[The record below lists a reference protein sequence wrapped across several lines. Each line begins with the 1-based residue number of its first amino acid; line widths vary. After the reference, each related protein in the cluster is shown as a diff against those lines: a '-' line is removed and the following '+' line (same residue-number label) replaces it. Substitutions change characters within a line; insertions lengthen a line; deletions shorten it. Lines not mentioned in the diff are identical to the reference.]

1 MDLQPIKLEQPYSVI
16 YQKNKDDDPNKLGS
30 WERPPHNSSKI
41 TKENLNDAMAV
52 NNVFKDSIDTGNA
65 LQAPEGNNNDY
76 FLKAK
81 NNLVSKTNDRKI
93 GEFLN
98 QFHGMDFFKR
108 GVPEI
113 EKGLK
118 GTGYDMGP
126 SANIVDNLKEAV
138 DKGDTKEVENIIEK
152 HPEES
157 QEVLPENTPIQEE
170 AKQITEDTNKAND
183 EVNNEVVEDFVED
196 SQTES
201 ELFPVGYNTEQVTDP
216 NVGSIPEDLPEN
228 NRPLDNFVLKNYD
241 DDKDRGELSPAIE
254 SSNDNKAEL
263 ATENDTDLVGDTPE
277 LDNTSLENEAQQIE
291 SDTADSLDVDNI
303 EDFEAYAQ
311 KAQDEFNKVLAEQ
324 KEKAKAN
331 KEFRGNKT
339 GISRLPSTGM
349 LGGKHWYEVDP
360 EKLYEYAN
368 QLIDDGEGLLGEAS
382 GLGRELSRNDAW
394 STGRSRVGSLATYG
408 NGVRKRGKH
417 LLAVGKYLQERG
429 INPAELKPSTRK
441 ALLRTP
447 IPGDKYNRKGKQ
459 EDYEYNLDVILKYSE
474 GTGKGE
480 DLDKL
485 MATSSN
491 KDNKAKDNKKKGSI
505 DWDKVHVYKPGEDP
519 YNKVSDVYDWIDNPD
534 YVPTDEPV
542 MSQIHKDEDFAGPD
556 ELPATIDQIKDE
568 DFVGPDEQL
577 ALYNG
582 GVPAETE
589 PVYDTSDYN
598 FDWDY
603 DIQTLGVKSPEEIP
617 DAPVTN
623 VEQAKAKQR
632 LMKWLKSHGRSYR
645 ISEPENDMS
654 SREEIHNNYR
664 SGGRAAGSS
673 LLGNI
678 GRSSGLS
685 YTAPNVHPLNK
696 EDKHGGPSNSTASGS
711 VELPNSEKPTERT
724 MSMSTINS
732 GETMF
737 GKSGMLG
744 RADLNKGG
752 EIKVGQSGIKAGFTG
767 HTTKPEELAP
777 KPFMGSNVSNG
788 IYTDL
793 ITQILRKFPNGYAD
807 NQITIT
813 VNGQNVLVNGKQ
825 LSQLSDIELN
835 ILKEIL

>member
-1 MDLQPIKLEQPYSVI
+1 MDLQPIKLEQPYSII
-16 YQKNKDDDPNKLGS
+16 YPSGK
-30 WERPPHNSSKI
+30 SSDGHALKAWQRNPKI
-41 TKENLNDAMAV
+41 TKQNLEDAWQAEKAFRSPNYRGGDDPSPM
-52 NNVFKDSIDTGNA
+52 N
-65 LQAPEGNNNDY
+65 APEGDSNDY

-81 NNLVSKTNDRKI
+81 NNIVGRQNDRKI

-108 GVPEI
+108 GVPVM

-126 SANIVDNLKEAV
+126 SANIVNNLEEAAE
-138 DKGDTKEVENIIEK
+138 KGDTKEVENIIEE

-157 QEVLPENTPIQEE
+157 QEVLPEDTPIQKE
-170 AKQITEDTNKAND
+170 AEQITEDTNKAND
-183 EVNNEVVEDFVED
+183 EVNNKVVEDFVKESAED
-196 SQTES
+196 
-201 ELFPVGYNTEQVTDP
+201 
-216 NVGSIPEDLPEN
+216 IPFKDIETKPY
-228 NRPLDNFVLKNYD
+228 YD
-241 DDKDRGELSPAIE
+241 DWVNSEPGSEQFKNAYLSVVKDYGKKEADKQLEAWGIELPKEI
-254 SSNDNKAEL
+254 
-263 ATENDTDLVGDTPE
+263 
-277 LDNTSLENEAQQIE
+277 NEETGI
-291 SDTADSLDVDNI
+291 D
-303 EDFEAYAQ
+303 DFEAYARSVSAPYEAKERRQ
-311 KAQDEFNKVLAEQ
+311 KENAQKRNYQMLLDNNNQQAWKDYALERDKLNRNGSVRKGWNAQVGKSILAEIMTPEEWANDSLRENVLRHTKFTRDQ
-324 KEKAKAN
+324 LTIRNNLKKSIAEEKKALGIDEETLKAKEEAKRQEEAKR
-331 KEFRGNKT
+331 KE
-339 GISRLPSTGM
+339 
-349 LGGKHWYEVDP
+349 E
-360 EKLYEYAN
+360 EKKRR
-368 QLIDDGEGLLGEAS
+368 DEAW
-382 GLGRELSRNDAW
+382 A
-394 STGRSRVGSLATYG
+394 
-408 NGVRKRGKH
+408 
-417 LLAVGKYLQERG
+417 
-429 INPAELKPSTRK
+429 
-441 ALLRTP
+441 
-447 IPGDKYNRKGKQ
+447 
-459 EDYEYNLDVILKYSE
+459 
-474 GTGKGE
+474 
-480 DLDKL
+480 KL
-485 MATSSN
+485 MATNSN
-491 KDNKAKDNKKKGSI
+491 TDKKDGGSI

-534 YVPTDEPV
+534 YVHTDEPV

-556 ELPATIDQIKDE
+556 ELPATIEQIRDE

-617 DAPVTN
+617 DAPVEN

-645 ISEPENDMS
+645 MSEPDNDMS

-664 SGGRAAGSS
+664 GGGRAAGSS

-678 GRSSGLS
+678 GRASSLS
-685 YTAPNVHPLNK
+685 YNAPNVHSLSK

-711 VELPNSEKPTERT
+711 TELPNSEKPTERT

-744 RADLNKGG
+744 RSDLNKGG
-752 EIKVGQSGIKAGFTG
+752 EIKVGQSGIKADFTG
-767 HTTKPEELAP
+767 HTSTPEELAP
-777 KPFMGSNVSNG
+777 KPMGGSGSNG

-793 ITQILRKFPNGYAD
+793 IMQILRKFPNGYSD

-825 LSQLSDIELN
+825 LNQLSDIEIQTLKG
-835 ILKEIL
+835 IL

>member
-16 YQKNKDDDPNKLGS
+16 RQRNMDDDPNKLGS

-81 NNLVSKTNDRKI
+81 NNLVGRQNDRKI

-108 GVPEI
+108 GVPEM

-126 SANIVDNLKEAV
+126 SAKIVDDLKEAV
-138 DKGDTKEVENIIEK
+138 DRGDTKEVENIIEK
-152 HPEES
+152 HPVES
-157 QEVLPENTPIQEE
+157 EQILPEDTPIQEE

-183 EVNNEVVEDFVED
+183 EVNNEVVEDFVENNERFKD
-196 SQTES
+196 
-201 ELFPVGYNTEQVTDP
+201 
-216 NVGSIPEDLPEN
+216 IEN
-228 NRPLDNFVLKNYD
+228 KPYYD
-241 DDKDRGELSPAIE
+241 DWVNSEPGSEQFMNAYNSVVNDYGKEEADEQLKDWGIELPKDE
-254 SSNDNKAEL
+254 D
-263 ATENDTDLVGDTPE
+263 
-277 LDNTSLENEAQQIE
+277 
-291 SDTADSLDVDNI
+291 DVD
-303 EDFEAYAQ
+303 DFEAYAKQ
-311 KAQDEFNKVLAEQ
+311 AGEEAGDRKQLEKEHAKAFEEKLRHNNQQAWKDYALEKSKLNTRGSIRKGFENEVGKSILAEIMTPEEWMNDSLREGVLRHTTYTSNPVVLRNRLRESIA
-324 KEKAKAN
+324 KEKKALGIDEETLKASAKAN
-331 KEFRGNKT
+331 
-339 GISRLPSTGM
+339 
-349 LGGKHWYEVDP
+349 
-360 EKLYEYAN
+360 
-368 QLIDDGEGLLGEAS
+368 
-382 GLGRELSRNDAW
+382 
-394 STGRSRVGSLATYG
+394 
-408 NGVRKRGKH
+408 
-417 LLAVGKYLQERG
+417 
-429 INPAELKPSTRK
+429 AE
-441 ALLRTP
+441 
-447 IPGDKYNRKGKQ
+447 
-459 EDYEYNLDVILKYSE
+459 EE
-474 GTGKGE
+474 
-480 DLDKL
+480 
-485 MATSSN
+485 
-491 KDNKAKDNKKKGSI
+491 KKGSI
-505 DWDKVHVYKPGEDP
+505 DWDKVKVYKPGEDP
-519 YNKVSDVYDWIDNPD
+519 YPKVADESDWINNPD

-556 ELPATIDQIKDE
+556 ELPATIDQIRDE

-577 ALYNG
+577 SIYNG

-617 DAPVTN
+617 DAPVEN

-632 LMKWLKSHGRSYR
+632 LMKWLKSHGRSYKM
-645 ISEPENDMS
+645 SEPDNDMS

-664 SGGRAAGSS
+664 GGGRAAGSS

-685 YTAPNVHPLNK
+685 YTAPNVHSLNK

-711 VELPNSEKPTERT
+711 TELPNSEKPTERT

-752 EIKVGQSGIKAGFTG
+752 EIKVGQSGIKADFTG
-767 HTTKPEELAP
+767 HTSTPEELAP
-777 KPFMGSNVSNG
+777 KPMGGSGSNG

-793 ITQILRKFPNGYAD
+793 ITQILRKFPNGYSD

-825 LSQLSDIELN
+825 LSQLSDIEMQT
-835 ILKEIL
+835 LKEIL